1 MDHSEDSSGGGGGA
15 STCSS
20 SSPCPCSCGQRP
32 SLCTSGIC
40 CALPTIP
47 YKTLSKLSFLSS
59 GAYGTVFIA
68 CHTDWRVPVAV
79 KNLECQRP
87 LVESE
92 RYSILKEAE
101 ILHKARFNYIL
112 PILGICNEPEFLG
125 IVTEYM
131 TNGSLDQLLQ
141 EKNDYPVVA
150 WSLRFRILY
159 EIALGVNFLH
169 NMTPPLLHHDLKT
182 QNILLDSEYHV
193 KIADFGL
200 SKWRMLSVSK
210 SFGEKPSPGGG
221 TIIYMPP
228 EDYEPN
234 RNARASVKH
243 DIYSY
248 AIIMWEVLS
257 RKQPFEGAV
266 NPMQI
271 MFSVSG
277 GKRPDTSEESLP
289 LGIPQREKI
298 ILLMTSAWA
307 QNPDER
313 PSFLK
318 CLVELEPIV
327 KTFDEIDVLEAVLQL
342 KKTKL
347 RKVPNFNQCS
357 PCDIPEVAVE
367 PRNIPSCQGPQ
378 EESGASYIPNPTP
391 EVENSC
397 PPSQNN
403 IPLQETHLNEN
414 ACSQS
419 AKVLP
424 TEGKYHPPDPE
435 SSDIY
440 SSGRFDRLSS
450 SGPCLSGFSLVTVQ
464 QGVAHHWIQ
473 SKREEIVNQMTEA
486 CLNQC
491 LDALLSR
498 DLIMKEDYELISTK
512 LTRAA
517 KVRQLLDT
525 CDNQGEEFAR
535 IIVQKLKDNKQLGL
549 QPYPEVRPSYQTTIF
564 SSIGH
569 LKTL

>member
-1 MDHSEDSSGGGGGA
+1 M
-15 STCSS
+15 
-20 SSPCPCSCGQRP
+20 
-32 SLCTSGIC
+32 
-40 CALPTIP
+40 
-47 YKTLSKLSFLSS
+47 
-59 GAYGTVFIA
+59 
-68 CHTDWRVPVAV
+68 AV

-87 LVESE
+87 LGESE
-92 RYSILKEAE
+92 IYSILKEAE
-101 ILHKARFNYIL
+101 ILHKTRFNYIL
-112 PILGICNEPEFLG
+112 PILGICNDPEFLG

-141 EKNDYPVVA
+141 EKNDYPDIA

-169 NMTPPLLHHDLKT
+169 NMNPPLLHHDLKT
-182 QNILLDSEYHV
+182 QNILLDNEYHV

-200 SKWRMLSVSK
+200 SNWRMLSVSK
-210 SFGEKPSPGGG
+210 SFGEKPPPGGG

-228 EDYEPN
+228 EDYEPS
-234 RNARASVKH
+234 RNPRASVKH

-277 GKRPDTSEESLP
+277 GKRPDISAESLP
-289 LGIPQREKI
+289 LSIPHREKI
-298 ILLMTSAWA
+298 IPLMTSAWA

-327 KTFDEIDVLEAVLQL
+327 KTFHEIDILEAVLQL

-347 RKVPNFNQCS
+347 RQNPDFNPCS
-357 PCDIPEVAVE
+357 LCDIPEVE
-367 PRNIPSCQGPQ
+367 PRTLNIPSCHGPQ
-378 EESGASYIPNPTP
+378 EESGASYTPNPAP
-391 EVENSC
+391 DLENACS
-397 PPSQNN
+397 PSQNN
-403 IPLQETHLNEN
+403 IPLQETDLNEN

-424 TEGKYHPPDPE
+424 AEGKYPLPDLE
-435 SSDIY
+435 SSNAY
-440 SSGRFDRLSS
+440 SHGRFDCSPPARSS
-450 SGPCLSGFSLVTVQ
+450 ISDFSLVTIQ
-464 QGVAHHWIQ
+464 QGVTHHWIQ

-486 CLNQC
+486 CLNQS

-498 DLIMKEDYELISTK
+498 DLIMKEDYELICTK

-525 CDNQGEEFAR
+525 CDSQGEEFAR
-535 IIVQKLKDNKQLGL
+535 IIVQKLKDNKQMGL
-549 QPYPEVRPSYQTTIF
+549 QPYPEIRPTFQTATLN
-564 SSIGH
+564 SVGR
-569 LKTL
+569 LKSM

>member
-1 MDHSEDSSGGGGGA
+1 M
-15 STCSS
+15 
-20 SSPCPCSCGQRP
+20 
-32 SLCTSGIC
+32 
-40 CALPTIP
+40 
-47 YKTLSKLSFLSS
+47 
-59 GAYGTVFIA
+59 
-68 CHTDWRVPVAV
+68 
-79 KNLECQRP
+79 
-87 LVESE
+87 
-92 RYSILKEAE
+92 
-101 ILHKARFNYIL
+101 
-112 PILGICNEPEFLG
+112 CNEPEFLG

-141 EKNDYPVVA
+141 EKNDYPDVA

-169 NMTPPLLHHDLKT
+169 NMNPPLLHHDLKT

-210 SFGEKPSPGGG
+210 SFGEKPPPGGG

-228 EDYEPN
+228 ENYEPN
-234 RNARASVKH
+234 RNARASIKH

-248 AIIMWEVLS
+248 AIITWEVLS

-277 GKRPDTSEESLP
+277 GKRPDTSKESLP
-289 LGIPQREKI
+289 LSIPQREKI
-298 ILLMTSAWA
+298 IPLMTSAWA

-327 KTFDEIDVLEAVLQL
+327 KTFDEIDILEAILQL

-347 RKVPNFNQCS
+347 RKDPNFNLCS
-357 PCDIPEVAVE
+357 PCNIPEVEVE
-367 PRNIPSCQGPQ
+367 PLNIPCQGPQ
-378 EESGASYIPNPTP
+378 EESGASYIPNPAP
-391 EVENSC
+391 EMENSC
-397 PPSQNN
+397 PPPQDN
-403 IPLQETHLNEN
+403 IPLQETHLNGN
-414 ACSQS
+414 TCSQS

-424 TEGKYHPPDPE
+424 AEDKYHLSDLD
-435 SSDIY
+435 SSDVY
-440 SSGRFDRLSS
+440 SPGRFDRLSS
-450 SGPCLSGFSLVTVQ
+450 TGSCISGFSLVTIQ
-464 QGVAHHWIQ
+464 QGIAHHWIQ
-473 SKREEIVNQMTEA
+473 GKREEIVNQMTEA

-498 DLIMKEDYELISTK
+498 ELIMKEDYELISTK

-535 IIVQKLKDNKQLGL
+535 IIVQKLKDNKQMGL
-549 QPYPEVRPSYQTTIF
+549 QPYPEVRSSYQTAIF
-564 SSIGH
+564 NSIGH
-569 LKTL
+569 LKSL